1 MCKYCDLGKIKA
13 LDQTI
18 ANNDEKHTIYVRMTV
33 EFTAK
38 LNEQDT
44 EDVEQGIMTL
54 DDIDLRYYLD
64 NYNVAEL
71 INVEEA

>member
-1 MCKYCDLGKIKA
+1 MCKYCYLGKVEA
-13 LDQTI
+13 LEQTI
-18 ANNDEKHTIYVRMTV
+18 ANNDNEHTIYVRMTV

-38 LNEQDT
+38 LNKQDT
-44 EDVEQGIMTL
+44 ENVEQGIMTL

-64 NYNVAEL
+64 HYNVAEL

>member
-1 MCKYCDLGKIKA
+1 MCKYYDLGKVEA
-13 LDQTI
+13 LEQAI

-33 EFTAK
+33 EFIAK
-38 LNEQDT
+38 LNKQDA

-64 NYNVAEL
+64 NYNIAEL